1 MTRIQGVPDGQGNAF
16 VRFAFRETRKRV
28 GRVIEPMRVLAR
40 RPLLLAGN
48 GAMEI
53 AFERSHAA
61 DEHVKEL
68 ATLKVA
74 SLVGCEFCL
83 DIGSMMALR
92 SGVSEEQLRALGDH
106 VDSPAFDVRE
116 RLGLDLAIAMTAT
129 PAVIS
134 DDLWAR
140 LRDHF
145 DEPALVELVAY
156 IGWENFRARTNHAWG
171 LGSEG
176 FCADGTCALPERQ
189 TTSP

>member
-1 MTRIQGVPDGQGNAF
+1 MSRIQGVPDGQGNPF

-28 GRVIEPMRVLAR
+28 GHVIEPMRVLAR

-53 AFERSHAA
+53 AFERSKA
-61 DEHVKEL
+61 DEHAKEL
-68 ATLKVA
+68 AALKVA
-74 SLVGCEFCL
+74 ALVGCEFCL
-83 DIGSMMALR
+83 DIGSMIALR
-92 SGVSEEQLRALGDH
+92 SGVSDEQVRGLADH
-106 VDSPAFDVRE
+106 ADSPAFDE
-116 RLGLDLAIAMTAT
+116 RQRLALDLAVAMTAT

-134 DDLWAR
+134 DELWER
-140 LRDHF
+140 LREHF

-176 FCADGTCALPERQ
+176 FCADGTCALPELQ

>member
-1 MTRIQGVPDGQGNAF
+1 MSRIQGVPDGQGNAF
-16 VRFAFRETRKRV
+16 VRFAYHETRRRV

-48 GAMEI
+48 GAMEL
-53 AFERSHAA
+53 AFERSSAA
-61 DEHVKEL
+61 DEHAKEL

-74 SLVGCEFCL
+74 ALVGCEFCL
-83 DIGSMMALR
+83 DIGSMIALR
-92 SGVSEEQLRALGDH
+92 SGVSEEQLRALGDYD
-106 VDSPAFDVRE
+106 DSPAFDARE
-116 RLGLDLAIAMTAT
+116 RLALDLAVAMTAT

-134 DDLWAR
+134 EELWAQ

-176 FCADGTCALPERQ
+176 FCVGGACALPEAQ